1 MGKNDLIENLIR
13 LSEGKL
19 FLLKQLLTLSGQQS
33 KNIGSGEAEKL
44 SELIEQKQNIMTRI
58 DDLDREFVKKY
69 DLLKS
74 SIVVET
80 SEGLRPDERDKMGV
94 LQDRIT
100 EIYSLTKKIQKI
112 DIANVKKLEKN
123 LQSVQNELKKVRAG
137 KKAVQGYSKKDTE
150 GISIFLDKK
159 Q

>member
-1 MGKNDLIENLIR
+1 MEKNDLINNLIR

-33 KNIGSGEAEKL
+33 KNIESGEAEKL
-44 SELIEQKQNIMTRI
+44 DKLIEQKQNIMTGI
-58 DDLDREFVKKY
+58 DVLDKEFVKKY

-74 SIVVET
+74 SVVIET
-80 SEGLRPDERDKMGV
+80 LEGLKPNEKDKMKV
-94 LQDRIT
+94 LQNKIA
-100 EIYSLTKKIQKI
+100 EIYSLTEKIQKI
-112 DIANVKKLEKN
+112 DIANVEKVKKN

-137 KKAVQGYSKKDTE
+137 KRAVQGYSKKDTE
-150 GISIFLDKK
+150 GVSIFLDKK

>member
-1 MGKNDLIENLIR
+1 MEKNDLINNLIR

-33 KNIGSGEAEKL
+33 KNIESGEAEKL
-44 SELIEQKQNIMTRI
+44 DELIGQKQNIMTRI
-58 DDLDREFVKKY
+58 DVLDKQFVKKY

-74 SIVVET
+74 SVVIET
-80 SEGLRPDERDKMGV
+80 LEGLKPNEKDKMKV
-94 LQDRIT
+94 LQNKIA
-100 EIYSLTKKIQKI
+100 EIYSLTEKIQKI
-112 DIANVKKLEKN
+112 DIANVEKVKKN

-137 KKAVQGYSKKDTE
+137 KRAVQGYSKKDTE
-150 GISIFLDKK
+150 GVSIFLDKK